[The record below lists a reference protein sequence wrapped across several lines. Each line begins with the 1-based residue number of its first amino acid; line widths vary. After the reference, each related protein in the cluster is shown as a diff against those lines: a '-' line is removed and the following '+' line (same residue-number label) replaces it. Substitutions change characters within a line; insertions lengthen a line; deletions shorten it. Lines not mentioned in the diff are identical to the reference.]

1 MMLWMLLLCL
11 WPQCVTPLH
20 GLHVITCAVF
30 LGRGRV
36 TLLLALTQLLL
47 LVLLVCLVD
56 IVDAAS
62 TDCLLGCLLLCMWHN
77 NIDIELGRG
86 RI

>member
-1 MMLWMLLLCL
+1 MMLWMLLLLLCL

-20 GLHVITCAVF
+20 GLHVITW
-30 LGRGRV
+30 GRV

-56 IVDAAS
+56 IVWM
-62 TDCLLGCLLLCMWHN
+62 LLLLTACLAAYYCVCGTITLTSN
-77 NIDIELGRG
+77 
-86 RI
+86 

>member
-56 IVDAAS
+56 IVDAA
-62 TDCLLGCLLLCMWHN
+62 CLAAYYCVCGTITLTSN
-77 NIDIELGRG
+77 
-86 RI
+86 